1 MVQQLA
7 DRTYGI
13 AGFRGAVHRPGGEG
27 YERGRAA
34 LSPAVDAR
42 PVLVAEASGRE
53 DVRAAVA
60 AAGELGLPLAVQAT
74 GHGTHVPSDGG
85 ILLRTTALDRV
96 EIDPVRR
103 VARVGPGARWG
114 QVLAAAAPY
123 GLAPLSGSSPDV
135 GVTGFTL
142 GGGVGWLSRRY
153 GFAADSVLSAEV
165 VTADARIVTADA
177 HRDADLFWALRGGGG
192 NFGMVTSLEF
202 RLYPVAEV
210 FAGIAFFPYE
220 RAGETLARYRD
231 WAASAPDEVS
241 TAIMLTKGPDGGRAV
256 GIKAMY
262 AGPAERGRQVL
273 RPLWE
278 AAGPALADGVRPV
291 PYARA
296 AMGGTPARYLDL
308 FPSLPDELIGALV
321 ETGREA
327 TVELRHWGGAM
338 AEAGPDAGPV
348 GHRGLPFSIIVDQA
362 LPGLGE
368 TLGQHGIGG
377 TFLNFLA
384 DSSRV
389 RDAYT
394 ETDYR
399 RLAAVKRCYDPG
411 NVFRLNHNIVPQ
423 G

>member
-7 DRTYGI
+7 DRTYRI
-13 AGFRGAVHRPGGEG
+13 AGFRGAVHLPGGEG
-27 YERGRAA
+27 YEQGRAA

-42 PVLVAEASGRE
+42 PVLVAEATGRE

-96 EIDPVRR
+96 EIDPVKR

-123 GLAPLSGSSPDV
+123 GLAPLSGSSPAV

-153 GFAADSVLSAEV
+153 GFAADSVVSAEV

-177 HRDADLFWALRGGGG
+177 YRNADLFWALRGGGG

-202 RLYPVAEV
+202 RLYPVTEV
-210 FAGIAFFPYE
+210 YAGIAYFPYE
-220 RAGETLARYRD
+220 RAGETLTRYRD
-231 WAASAPDEVS
+231 WAAAAPGEVS
-241 TAIMLTKGPDGGRAV
+241 TAIMLTALPDGSRAL

-262 AGPAERGRQVL
+262 AGSPEQGRQVL

-278 AAGPALADGVRPV
+278 AAGPALVDGVRPV
-291 PYARA
+291 RYADA

-308 FPSLPDELIGALV
+308 FPALPDELIGALV

-327 TVELRHWGGAM
+327 TVELRHWAGAM
-338 AEAGPDAGPV
+338 AAPGPDAGPV
-348 GHRGLPFSIIVDQA
+348 GHRGVPFSIIVDQA

-368 TLGQHGIGG
+368 TLGRHGIGG

-384 DSSRV
+384 DSTRV

-394 ETDYR
+394 EADYG
-399 RLAAVKRCYDPG
+399 RLASVKRCYDPG
-411 NVFRLNHNIVPQ
+411 NVFRLNHNIDPQ